1 MKSTSKSI
9 YRQGNPSGALR
20 KTPRI
25 FDDVNVVNRPSR
37 LLLTLVS
44 WCLGGEKIFLLFLFF
59 GFFSPVFANPP
70 FVPETKPLAIQVPD
84 FDVKILSC
92 GMKVIFLKDSSLP
105 LVSATL
111 LIPGGSASEPEG
123 KEGVSG
129 LLASLLRDGGAGKLS
144 PEAFDAALENRA
156 ASMTAAVDA
165 ENVTAGF
172 NCLSGDLSD
181 VLNLFADML
190 RRPVLDAKRLETDRS
205 QMIDGLV
212 RSQDTPDDLTRTL
225 FYRTLYG
232 DHPYGRVSTPATLA
246 KLTRDDVMKFY
257 QQSYGPQGAVLAL
270 AGDFDEQKVT
280 AQLESL
286 FASWPAQ
293 AAANTYA
300 EPKPLGPTIYFY
312 PKEVSQVFVR
322 LGYLGL
328 KRHDPN
334 DLPLQ
339 VANYVL
345 GGSGFASRLMEHIRS
360 DRGLAYFV
368 ETFVQPKDVRGP
380 FELVGGTRPDAVK
393 EFLTLSFQM
402 LSDFANTGP
411 TQAEVDAAKK
421 SMIEEFAYNFESPFS
436 LAAYK
441 ASLDF
446 HGYPDHYLA
455 DYRDKIQAVT
465 QDQAAQAAK
474 LVLTQSDWV
483 LVVCGP
489 AELEKDLETFG
500 NVVTV
505 KDIFGP
511 LDAAKP

>member
-1 MKSTSKSI
+1 MRTFNLI
-9 YRQGNPSGALR
+9 RNYL
-20 KTPRI
+20 
-25 FDDVNVVNRPSR
+25 
-37 LLLTLVS
+37 S
-44 WCLGGEKIFLLFLFF
+44 WGLG
-59 GFFSPVFANPP
+59 VFALVFGLAFPVLGTPP
-70 FVPETKPLAIQVPD
+70 VVPETKPLAIQVPT
-84 FDVKILSC
+84 FDVTTLSC
-92 GMKVIFLKDSSLP
+92 GLKVIYLQDSSLP
-105 LVSATL
+105 LVSGNL
-111 LIPGGSASEPEG
+111 LIPGGSAGEPIG

-129 LLASLLRDGGAGKLS
+129 LLSSLLRDGGAGTLT
-144 PEAFDAALENRA
+144 PEAFDEALENRA
-156 ASMTAAVDA
+156 ASMTAGDDT
-165 ENVTAGF
+165 ENFTAGF
-172 NCLSGDLSD
+172 NCLSADLPD

-190 RRPVLDAKRLETDRS
+190 RRPGFDAKRLETDKS
-205 QMIDGLV
+205 EMVDGLI

-225 FYRTLYG
+225 FYRALYG
-232 DHPYGRVSTPATLA
+232 DHPYGRTSTPDTVA
-246 KLTRDDVMKFY
+246 KLTRDDVVKFY
-257 QQSYGPQGAVLAL
+257 QQNYGPRGAILAL
-270 AGDFDEQKVT
+270 AGDLDEAKVT

-293 AAANTYA
+293 AAAATYA
-300 EPKPLGPTIYFY
+300 DPTPLGPTIYFY
-312 PKEVSQVFVR
+312 PKDVSQVFIR

-368 ETFVQPKDVRGP
+368 ETFFQPKDVRGP

-402 LSDFANTGP
+402 ISDFAKTGP

-421 SMIEEFAYNFESPFS
+421 SMIEEFAYNFESPFG

-446 HGYPDHYLA
+446 HGYPDNYLA
-455 DYRDKIQAVT
+455 TYRDKIQAVT
-465 QDQAAQAAK
+465 RDQATQATQV
-474 LVLTQSDWV
+474 VLNQSNWV
-483 LVVCGP
+483 LIVCGP
-489 AELEKDLETFG
+489 PELAKDLASFG

-511 LDAAKP
+511 LETSNP

>member
-1 MKSTSKSI
+1 M
-9 YRQGNPSGALR
+9 
-20 KTPRI
+20 
-25 FDDVNVVNRPSR
+25 R
-37 LLLTLVS
+37 LLSSKFLVES
-44 WCLGGEKIFLLFLFF
+44 LQKLKISVFVPLGLAFCF
-59 GFFSPVFANPP
+59 GSALPVFANPP
-70 FVPETKPLAIQVPD
+70 LVPETQPLAIQVPT
-84 FDVKILSC
+84 FDVTTLSC
-92 GMKVIFLKDSSLP
+92 GLKVIYLQDPSLP
-105 LVSATL
+105 LVSGDL
-111 LIPGGSASEPEG
+111 MIPGGSAGEPIG

-129 LLASLLRDGGAGKLS
+129 LLSSLLRDGGAGSWS

-156 ASMTAAVDA
+156 ASMTAGDDT
-165 ENVTAGF
+165 ENFTAGF
-172 NCLSGDLSD
+172 SCLSGDLSN
-181 VLNLFADML
+181 VLGLFADMV
-190 RRPVLDAKRLETDRS
+190 RRPGLDAKRLETDKA
-205 QMIDGLV
+205 QMIDGLE

-232 DHPYGRVSTPATLA
+232 NHPYGRVSTPDTVA
-246 KLTRDDVMKFY
+246 KLTREDVLNFY
-257 QQSYGPQGAVLAL
+257 QRNYGPRGAVLAI
-270 AGDFDEQKVT
+270 AGDVDEAKVT
-280 AQLESL
+280 AQLETL
-286 FASWPAQ
+286 FSSWPAQ
-293 AAANTYA
+293 AAAVTYA
-300 EPKPLGPTIYFY
+300 DPEPLGPTIYFY

-368 ETFVQPKDVRGP
+368 ETFFQPKDIRGP

-402 LSDFANTGP
+402 ISDFAKTGP

-421 SMIEEFAYNFESPFS
+421 SMIEEFAYNFESPFT
-436 LAAYK
+436 LATYK

-446 HGYPDHYLA
+446 HGYPDDYLA
-455 DYRDKIQAVT
+455 SYRDKIQAVT
-465 QDQAAQAAK
+465 RDQATQAAK
-474 LVLTQSDWV
+474 MVLSQPDWV

-489 AELEKDLETFG
+489 ADLEKDLESFG

-505 KDIFGP
+505 KSIFDP
-511 LDAAKP
+511 LVTTKP